1 MGARDGAGL
10 RRAVRAGLVNAA
22 LLALAM
28 TLAFAALGPMA
39 VRLMTGLAEVRALAS
54 TFLPWVVALPAV
66 SVWAF
71 LLDGVFFGAARTAEL
86 RNGMA
91 AALAV
96 FALAVAVLL
105 PALGNHG
112 LWLAFVLFLAARG
125 AILAVIY
132 RGLLTA

>member
-1 MGARDGAGL
+1 
-10 RRAVRAGLVNAA
+10 
-22 LLALAM
+22 
-28 TLAFAALGPMA
+28 
-39 VRLMTGLAEVRALAS
+39 
-54 TFLPWVVALPAV
+54 VALPAV

-71 LLDGVFFGAARTAEL
+71 LFDGVFFGATRTAEL

-96 FALAVAVLL
+96 FALAVALLL

-125 AILAVIY
+125 VILAAIY
-132 RGLLTA
+132 RGSPTS